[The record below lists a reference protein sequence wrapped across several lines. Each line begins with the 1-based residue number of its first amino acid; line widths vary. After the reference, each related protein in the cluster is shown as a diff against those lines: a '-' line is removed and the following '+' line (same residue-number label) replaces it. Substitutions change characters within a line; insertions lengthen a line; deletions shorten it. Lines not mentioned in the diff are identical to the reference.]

1 MNAVPFNRHLLVAK
15 PTEEEQKEGL
25 VIVPDEYKAAS
36 AHALV
41 EVLDFAEDCNGNWEE
56 GDLVIVPSHILETIS
71 YKSTEY
77 YLVLENHVLMGFLE

>member
-1 MNAVPFNRHLLVAK
+1 MSAIPFNRHLLVAK
-15 PTEEEQKEGL
+15 TQEDEEKEAL
-25 VIVPDEYKAAS
+25 VIVPDGYKATA

-41 EVLDFAEDCNGNWEE
+41 EVLDFAEDCNGSWEE

-71 YKSTEY
+71 YKNSEY

>member
-15 PTEEEQKEGL
+15 TKEEEKEAL
-25 VIVPDEYKAAS
+25 VIVPDEYRATS

-41 EVLDFAEDCNGNWEE
+41 EILDFAEDCNGNWQE

-71 YKSTEY
+71 YKNSEY